1 MLWMCKTHVE
11 FWVCM
16 QPRRTP
22 VLRNVL
28 LRLWSQVLTLPWEN
42 GKTIWTSCGNC
53 CYCSNRRR
61 TWCTSFSA
69 KTLNVLLHWHC
80 RFFLIVFLILN
91 KFHTN
96 INVRQVVLKHKLYFS
111 YNSFSLQEKT
121 IQWNGE
127 QECMSFTWPHKNKQ
141 PQSIYSF
148 CPPASIMHV
157 FGLWVKTRDPTETVL
172 KLYRFS
178 FFFHLSVL
186 KVEYTILSANVEA
199 STF

>member
-1 MLWMCKTHVE
+1 MNLPPALINETQHASNICKFEMLWMCKTHVE

-69 KTLNVLLHWHC
+69 KTLNVLLHWYC

-121 IQWNGE
+121 
-127 QECMSFTWPHKNKQ
+127 P
-141 PQSIYSF
+141 
-148 CPPASIMHV
+148 
-157 FGLWVKTRDPTETVL
+157 VKWRTGMYVL
-172 KLYRFS
+172 
-178 FFFHLSVL
+178 HMA
-186 KVEYTILSANVEA
+186 T
-199 STF
+199 